1 MTYKEKF
8 EDSKL
13 TRIVREAKKS
23 FQDNNKEF
31 FELIKTVKESY
42 TKKNDTLQAIVTASQ
57 ESFKK
62 SSEFRKWLLGPTQE
76 DKAAAALEYAK
87 KQQAIKDSNLSDN
100 QKFAGFTMNRNNFL
114 DENSEGNSTKNS
126 FLEDALE
133 KTAEE
138 TSESLQDILM
148 GYKSFSEGM
157 KSVGTQLSKFLLKQL
172 TDTLMQMIFTQRNA
186 ETAGGTMK
194 AVGGWGGGIFGTIMN
209 IFSAWG
215 GKHHSGGII
224 PVGANASLPGTQE
237 QLALLKG
244 GERILSPAEN
254 TSYNN
259 NAAGGSSPVVFNNF
273 NIKAWDSK
281 DVQKYLT
288 ENKQLLNSITYEG
301 IKNNNNQLR
310 NIVRNA

>member
-1 MTYKEKF
+1 MTRENKKTITD
-8 EDSKL
+8 DSSFKKAL
-13 TRIVREAKKS
+13 KEAKKS

-76 DKAAAALEYAK
+76 DKAAEALKYAK
-87 KQQAIKDSNLSDN
+87 KQQEIRDSNLSETQKSAGFLLN
-100 QKFAGFTMNRNNFL
+100 QKGFQEEVT
-114 DENSEGNSTKNS
+114 DKDGG
-126 FLEDALE
+126 FLEDTLE
-133 KTAEE
+133 KTAQE
-138 TSESLQDILM
+138 TSESLKDIIL

-157 KSVGTQLSKFLLKQL
+157 KSIGNELSEYMLKQM
-172 TDTLMQMIFTQRNA
+172 TDTLMKMIFTKQNA
-186 ETAGGTMK
+186 EAAGGVIN
-194 AVGGWGGGIFGTIMN
+194 AAGSWGGGFWRSTFGLFSKIFR
-209 IFSAWG
+209 
-215 GKHHSGGII
+215 HHSGGII

-254 TSYNN
+254 TSYNS
-259 NAAGGSSPVVFNNF
+259 AAGGSSPVVFNNF

-281 DVQKYLT
+281 DVQKYLK